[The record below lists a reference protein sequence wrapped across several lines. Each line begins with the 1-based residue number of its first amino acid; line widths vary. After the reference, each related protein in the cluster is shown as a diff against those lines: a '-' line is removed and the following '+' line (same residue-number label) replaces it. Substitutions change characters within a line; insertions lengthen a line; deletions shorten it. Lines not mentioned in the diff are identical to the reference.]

1 MKSISLKA
9 VLCLFFTIGLI
20 GWGNIGFAA
29 VTTITPAAFV
39 LPGLFETGSTSEAM
53 LCITQENTASTADLQ
68 VGDEFTFTFESG
80 VATVASIAGPVA
92 VHSSNLV
99 PGSFYASVDYC
110 FRLG

>member
-29 VTTITPAAFV
+29 SVTTITPAAFV
-39 LPGLFETGSTSEAM
+39 LPGLFETGSTSEAV

-68 VGDEFTFTFESG
+68 SRR
-80 VATVASIAGPVA
+80 SI
-92 VHSSNLV
+92 HLYIRERRSDRCILLQR
-99 PGSFYASVDYC
+99 
-110 FRLG
+110 RLRCTHRT